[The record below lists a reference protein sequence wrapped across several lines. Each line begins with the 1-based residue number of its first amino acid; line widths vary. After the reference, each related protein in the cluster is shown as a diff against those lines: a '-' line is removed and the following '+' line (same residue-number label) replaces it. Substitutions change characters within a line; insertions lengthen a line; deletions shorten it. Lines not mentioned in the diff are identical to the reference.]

1 MRTGRL
7 ALRPVSMGDKT
18 ALLAHWTG
26 PLVRRH
32 LFGDRRVSAQQ
43 VTEIIEASRRD
54 FATEGYGL
62 WVLRPAARRFGESG
76 VTSRAPARVTDRALV
91 GVAGLCGPDVAG
103 DVEMVYSLEPD
114 RWGQGLAAE
123 AGLAVL
129 RHAFTTARLRRVIAE
144 IDMANASSLGVAQQ
158 LGMRH
163 RGMGVGGTAIY
174 AIDRTQWIG
183 TRHTLARRQ
192 QNPSP
197 EML

>member
-1 MRTGRL
+1 MSEEVRTGRL
-7 ALRPVSMGDKT
+7 ALRPVSMSDHT

-32 LFGDRRVSAQQ
+32 LFGDRRVSPEQ
-43 VTEIIEASRRD
+43 VTEIIAASQRD

-62 WVLRPAARRFGESG
+62 WALRPAFRRFGEPA
-76 VTSRAPARVTDRALV
+76 VTGRALL
-91 GVAGLCGPDVAG
+91 GVAGLCGTDAAG

-129 RHAFTTARLRRVIAE
+129 RHAFTDAGLRRVVAE

-163 RGMGVGGTAIY
+163 RGMGPGGTAIY

>member
-1 MRTGRL
+1 MSQETRTGRL
-7 ALRPVSMGDKT
+7 ALRPVGMSDHA

-43 VTEIIEASRRD
+43 VTEIIAASQRD
-54 FATEGYGL
+54 FATVGYGL
-62 WVLRPAARRFGESG
+62 WGLWPGFRRFGDPP
-76 VTSRAPARVTDRALV
+76 PAARALV
-91 GVAGLCGPDVAG
+91 GVAGLCGPDTVG

-123 AGLAVL
+123 AGKAVL
-129 RHAFTTARLRRVIAE
+129 RHAFASAGLRRVTAE
-144 IDMANASSLGVAQQ
+144 IDMANASSLAVAQQ

-163 RGMGVGGTAIY
+163 RGMATGGTAIY

-183 TRHTLARRQ
+183 TRNGLARRQ
-192 QNPSP
+192 PNPSA
-197 EML
+197 EVL

>member
-7 ALRPVSMGDKT
+7 ALRPVSMGDHT

-32 LFGDRRVSAQQ
+32 LFGDRRVSAEQ

-54 FATEGYGL
+54 FAAEGYGL
-62 WVLRPAARRFGESG
+62 WALRPASRRFGESS
-76 VTSRAPARVTDRALV
+76 VTGRALV
-91 GVAGLCGPDVAG
+91 GVAGLCGPDAAG

-123 AGLAVL
+123 ACLAVL
-129 RHAFTTARLRRVIAE
+129 RHAFTTAGLRRVTAE
-144 IDMANASSLGVAQQ
+144 IDMASASSLGVAQQ

-163 RGMGVGGTAIY
+163 RGMGPGGTAIY
-174 AIDRTQWIG
+174 AIDRTQWLG
-183 TRHTLARRQ
+183 TRHRQTRRQ

>member
-7 ALRPVSMGDKT
+7 ALRPVGMGDHA

-32 LFGDRRVSAQQ
+32 LFGDRRVSAGQ
-43 VTEIIEASRRD
+43 VTEIIAASRRD
-54 FATEGYGL
+54 FAARGYGL
-62 WVLRPAARRFGESG
+62 WTLRPAFGAE
-76 VTSRAPARVTDRALV
+76 RLV
-91 GVAGLCGPDVAG
+91 GVAGLTGPDASG
-103 DVEMVYSLEPD
+103 EVEMVYSLEPD

-123 AGLAVL
+123 AGRAVL
-129 RHAFTTARLRRVIAE
+129 GHAFAVAGLRRVTAE
-144 IDMANASSLGVAQQ
+144 IDMANASSLGVAEQ

-163 RGMGVGGTAIY
+163 RGMGPGGTAIFV
-174 AIDRTQWIG
+174 IDRTQWIG
-183 TRHTLARRQ
+183 TRSDRPIRQ

>member
-1 MRTGRL
+1 MSEEVRTGRL
-7 ALRPVSMGDKT
+7 ALRPVSMSDHA

-32 LFGDRRVSAQQ
+32 LFDDRRVSAEQ
-43 VTEIIEASRRD
+43 VTEIIAASQRD
-54 FATEGYGL
+54 FATRGYGL
-62 WVLRPAARRFGESG
+62 WALRPTFRRLGEAV
-76 VTSRAPARVTDRALV
+76 VTGGSLL
-91 GVAGLCGPDVAG
+91 GVAGLSGPDAGG

-123 AGLAVL
+123 AGQAVL
-129 RHAFTTARLRRVIAE
+129 GHAFTIAGLRRVTAE
-144 IDMANASSLGVAQQ
+144 IDMANASSLAVAQQ

-163 RGMGVGGTAIY
+163 RGMGPGGTAIF
-174 AIDRTQWIG
+174 AIDRVQWLG
-183 TRHTLARRQ
+183 TRRGIVRRQ

>member
-1 MRTGRL
+1 MREELRTGRL
-7 ALRPVSMGDKT
+7 ALRPVGMGDHA

-32 LFGDRRVSAQQ
+32 LFGDRRVSAEQ
-43 VTEIIEASRRD
+43 VTEIIAASRRD
-54 FATEGYGL
+54 FAAAGYGL
-62 WVLRPAARRFGESG
+62 WALRPAPRRFGGTE
-76 VTSRAPARVTDRALV
+76 PADRALL
-91 GVAGLCGPDVAG
+91 GVAGLCGPDAVG
-103 DVEMVYSLEPD
+103 DVEMVYSLQPD

-129 RHAFTTARLRRVIAE
+129 RHAFTAAGLRRVTAE
-144 IDMANASSLGVAQQ
+144 IDMANASSLAVAQQ

-163 RGMGVGGTAIY
+163 QGMGPGGTAIY

-183 TRHTLARRQ
+183 TRHGLARRQ
-192 QNPSP
+192 QDPSP